1 MNTAVINLK
10 TDPKTKKAAQ
20 KVAEELGMSLS
31 SLINGFL
38 KDMIQTKS
46 VYFSADEEVPSAYMM
61 KALKE
66 NEKDRKAGRIS
77 PSFTNIKDE
86 IAWLNDPNARYENGD
101 KVRP

>member
-20 KVAEELGMSLS
+20 KVAEELGISLS
-31 SLINGFL
+31 GLINGFL

-46 VYFSADEEVPSAYMM
+46 VHFSADEEVPSAYMI

-66 NEKDRKAGRIS
+66 NQKDKKAGNLIS
-77 PSFTNIKDE
+77 FNSWEEERKYLTQLIK
-86 IAWLNDPNARYENGD
+86 NDTKPR
-101 KVRP
+101 KH